1 MSERMECTTCGYK
14 CTPQWLNDEAHC
26 LKCQTVLRRRD
37 QGAGV
42 GSGTAVSDG
51 ARRQVGEASTFKT
64 DASDAREFE
73 GGAGCAKSPTGIH
86 LYKFGKCSHCQQPEP
101 SGAARARPAPAAKPA
116 SSPRPAA
123 KPASSPRP
131 AARPSSSPRPAAK
144 PASSPRPVAAVC
156 EDGSGSASAAEP
168 ADRNDRA
175 KVECH
180 LCGYKSVPQW
190 LNDKAHCL
198 KCQAVLKTQQTVHG
212 STDGKLHPT
221 TQRQAGEVSTFKHSA
236 GSAMESESGD
246 CSKAPTGSHHWKFGK
261 CEFCGKA
268 EGILVKGPGVTANPG
283 GVGGCDKGGKCI
295 FKFSKARNAQGQSI
309 DARAL
314 AGSSRVARREPFQAS
329 QLPFSFVKVPLLLG
343 GTHTSCPPAAASQF
357 DNSSVGLIPPAM

>member
-1 MSERMECTTCGYK
+1 MWRVQDDHPRLPRRQQTTG
-14 CTPQWLNDEAHC
+14 EAEG
-26 LKCQTVLRRRD
+26 QRRQGQGGRRR
-37 QGAGV
+37 
-42 GSGTAVSDG
+42 
-51 ARRQVGEASTFKT
+51 RR
-64 DASDAREFE
+64 R
-73 GGAGCAKSPTGIH
+73 
-86 LYKFGKCSHCQQPEP
+86 
-101 SGAARARPAPAAKPA
+101 R
-116 SSPRPAA
+116 
-123 KPASSPRP
+123 
-131 AARPSSSPRPAAK
+131 
-144 PASSPRPVAAVC
+144 
-156 EDGSGSASAAEP
+156 SGSASAAEP

-295 FKFSKARNAQGQSI
+295 FKFSKCSKCARS
-309 DARAL
+309 
-314 AGSSRVARREPFQAS
+314 EY
-329 QLPFSFVKVPLLLG
+329 
-343 GTHTSCPPAAASQF
+343 
-357 DNSSVGLIPPAM
+357 